1 MKIMNYMIICQFLD
15 EHHGNHDEINDF
27 QHDSI
32 KMCYICWWIPPW
44 PRFLETSD
52 RGLKK
57 VGIAHL
63 ASSAMSLNWDLQ
75 MVLLTIK
82 HIKPYIYIITF
93 INALVMILRIHINP
107 SFFYMFQVYKSNFPP
122 VFPWITDGASLMP
135 CCSGCEKLQLH
146 PHLLLCAQAVG
157 LCQSARLFA
166 PGSSTTGERSKLLG

>member
-1 MKIMNYMIICQFLD
+1 MPIFGWTSWKSWWNQWLSAWFHQDVLHLLVNSALAKIS
-15 EHHGNHDEINDF
+15 GNL
-27 QHDSI
+27 
-32 KMCYICWWIPPW
+32 W
-44 PRFLETSD
+44 PRSEEGWHCAPGFVGHVPELRSSD
-52 RGLKK
+52 GF
-57 VGIAHL
+57 AHYK
-63 ASSAMSLNWDLQ
+63 
-75 MVLLTIK
+75 TYK
-82 HIKPYIYIITF
+82 TIYIITF